1 MESSTSPRKMTV
13 TATVFVVIPC
23 ILGLG
28 IAQYLRWRGTVW
40 LSSAGGFW
48 PVVCLATSVAILI
61 SLALSSSKDRT
72 ALVCGW
78 LVLTWTWFYV
88 PLWLTAQGIAQS
100 TAVVP
105 RDGRVFVAGEP
116 GRKPT
121 DRVWLLI
128 SRADDKIVRSVAGT
142 AVINAVELQY
152 RYSESYISGR
162 GNGEDL
168 STPVLSAAAAMLAEE
183 AEKSRSRRIALF
195 DKRDVHEQWLGKL
208 CHAIAPNEGRCPLK
222 LSLSPQAE
230 AAMPGAVW
238 SKSYSEKEAIDEQ
251 HLPTLV
257 QLLTQENSRLVDRDR
272 VLALFMELANTPE
285 MLATVA
291 RKSSLLDASQFD
303 ALIERLLAS
312 PGCGNETVA
321 VLAKVNR
328 LTDEQRRAL
337 RDKMLREASL
347 SIVANNAATL
357 RISDAEVAQ
366 LARRMRASSEL
377 TPEVA
382 VLVLEKLGERLPAET
397 QQEAV
402 ASIVKAN
409 ASHALAALRHVNFS
423 SSLRRQLLDKVVLD
437 AAYEDFEAARLSRE
451 ALEDLLTPAEMRALV
466 ATLIKRS
473 EASSKWLGL
482 AVRMLPVRAMTPL
495 ERKAV
500 LNGLLFENTKSA
512 FEFASEHRHHM
523 EAEDINDV
531 TSDYTRTITPDF
543 CLHLSH
549 RNKNRKI
556 DYFSEGQLQIFR
568 DCAQPK

>member
-162 GNGEDL
+162 RNGEDL

-230 AAMPGAVW
+230 AAIPGAVW
-238 SKSYSEKEAIDEQ
+238 SKSYSEKEAIEEQ

-272 VLALFMELANTPE
+272 APCAIHG
-285 MLATVA
+285 A
-291 RKSSLLDASQFD
+291 RQY
-303 ALIERLLAS
+303 
-312 PGCGNETVA
+312 P
-321 VLAKVNR
+321 
-328 LTDEQRRAL
+328 
-337 RDKMLREASL
+337 
-347 SIVANNAATL
+347 
-357 RISDAEVAQ
+357 
-366 LARRMRASSEL
+366 
-377 TPEVA
+377 
-382 VLVLEKLGERLPAET
+382 
-397 QQEAV
+397 
-402 ASIVKAN
+402 
-409 ASHALAALRHVNFS
+409 
-423 SSLRRQLLDKVVLD
+423 
-437 AAYEDFEAARLSRE
+437 
-451 ALEDLLTPAEMRALV
+451 
-466 ATLIKRS
+466 
-473 EASSKWLGL
+473 
-482 AVRMLPVRAMTPL
+482 
-495 ERKAV
+495 
-500 LNGLLFENTKSA
+500 
-512 FEFASEHRHHM
+512 
-523 EAEDINDV
+523 
-531 TSDYTRTITPDF
+531 
-543 CLHLSH
+543 
-549 RNKNRKI
+549 
-556 DYFSEGQLQIFR
+556 
-568 DCAQPK
+568 